1 MLPIDGN
8 AVNKSIVF
16 QLYCSLVCH
25 VLKYNYFCQRFHSLW
40 EVEVLE
46 GGIVNECLKTLTFYI
61 ALFAGFALMTVVPA
75 RAATGEDFAVWL
87 EGVRQEASAA
97 GISAATIGSAFDD
110 LVPLPRVIELDR
122 RQPEVTRTFDA
133 YLKSAVSQQRINQGK
148 RLFKANVS
156 VLEEIG
162 ARHGVPPRYLVA
174 LWGIESNYGGYTG
187 GFSVIG
193 ALATLA
199 YDGRRSSFFR
209 AELLNALKIID
220 RGHIDTS
227 NMTGSWAGAMGQ
239 VQFMPSSF
247 LSFAVDYDDDGR
259 VDIWNNIA
267 DALASAANYLKQA
280 GWVPGVKWG
289 RETKLPENF
298 DMSFVSL
305 DVKKSIDEWSRLG
318 IRRVD
323 GGALPTGTGISA
335 SIVQPDR
342 PGRSFLVYDNFR
354 VFLKWNRSVY
364 FALAVGLLA
373 DALSCR

>member
-1 MLPIDGN
+1 
-8 AVNKSIVF
+8 
-16 QLYCSLVCH
+16 
-25 VLKYNYFCQRFHSLW
+25 
-40 EVEVLE
+40 
-46 GGIVNECLKTLTFYI
+46 
-61 ALFAGFALMTVVPA
+61 
-75 RAATGEDFAVWL
+75 
-87 EGVRQEASAA
+87 
-97 GISAATIGSAFDD
+97 
-110 LVPLPRVIELDR
+110 
-122 RQPEVTRTFDA
+122 
-133 YLKSAVSQQRINQGK
+133 
-148 RLFKANVS
+148 
-156 VLEEIG
+156 
-162 ARHGVPPRYLVA
+162 
-174 LWGIESNYGGYTG
+174 
-187 GFSVIG
+187 
-193 ALATLA
+193 
-199 YDGRRSSFFR
+199 
-209 AELLNALKIID
+209 
-220 RGHIDTS
+220 
-227 NMTGSWAGAMGQ
+227 MTGSWAGAMGQ